1 MGFLDNSGLA
11 RFWAGIK
18 SKMFGLGTALSAST
32 NMNDLTT
39 PGVYYYTSS
48 TKPGTNLPS
57 DAPSAARVT
66 VVANAVSSRVTQII
80 IPSGGVS
87 KYILLRGKDNTTW
100 GKWRTFESTDNYDST
115 PTTGSLSAVTSDGVF
130 TALDSKANAAD
141 LAKIATPATEIL
153 EGGNLNNC
161 TEPGNYWCSSAN
173 STSVANIPVTPNTN
187 ISFCVTTFLIY
198 GTNRYLQ
205 RFTFNIGSTVYA
217 FRIWYRWHTS
227 SGWSAWKEVQFVSA
241 EPDTTNSVNPLE
253 EAV

>member
-11 RFWAGIK
+11 RFWAGVK
-18 SKMFGLGTALSAST
+18 SKIFGLGAELSEST

-48 TKPGTNLPS
+48 TKPVTNLPS

-66 VVANAVSSRVTQII
+66 VTVNAVSNRVTQII
-80 IPSGGVS
+80 VPSGSAS
-87 KYILLRGKDNTTW
+87 KYILLRGKDSTAW
-100 GKWRTFESTDNYDST
+100 GEWRIFESTANYDGT

-130 TALDSKANAAD
+130 AALDLKANAAD
-141 LAKIATPATEIL
+141 LAKIMTPATEIPNK
-153 EGGNLNNC
+153 GDLNDC
-161 TEPGNYWCSSAN
+161 TDPGNYWCSSAN
-173 STSVANIPVTPNTN
+173 SRTVANIPVTPNTN
-187 ISFCVTTFLIY
+187 ISFGVTTFLIY

-205 RFTFNIGSTVYA
+205 RFTFNIGSTAYA
-217 FRIWYRWHTS
+217 FRIWYRWYTS

-241 EPDTTNSVNPLE
+241 EPDATNSVNPLE